1 MKATLEF
8 NLPEDSHDLDIAVN
22 GWKWK
27 MVMNELDQWIRGEN
41 KHGNGVDGYQV
52 RDKINELLSEN
63 NLNLWD
69 E

>member
-8 NLPEDSHDLDIAVN
+8 NLPEDSHDLDVAVN

-63 NLNLWD
+63 NLNLWN

>member
-8 NLPEDSHDLDIAVN
+8 NLPEDSHDLDVAVN